1 MSIINTSQL
10 KSLISQVLQKIPK
23 ATIISFKSPNY
34 WKGDKCLK
42 VNNIQFYVFQCQSE
56 LAIREAILKAK
67 ESQLRLVI
75 ITNLDDRYISD
86 DIIAIFAKRKLIPIK
101 PWSGVKDL
109 FKANKIDNSII
120 HKPWLAN
127 VLIESAPI
135 DGYESAPIA
144 FLSAERIWAE
154 VLPITVGLN
163 SPIPDIKDILKWSQ
177 DDSNIKN
184 FKQLSDQKRNDILE
198 WIELMSGHL
207 CASLLKFVITDH
219 YFNLLA
225 LGLAYDVTS
234 SDNLDDPSILRDG
247 SIRLEKY
254 TLNTPLKK
262 NDAILWSTAAKE
274 LFFYYIHNGE
284 EKITKSIRGKL
295 DYLLIEIGVIDYAYL
310 SSVSL
315 TGFEQRIEQYASELK
330 KLFKKRN
337 QPDFSLLNYFL
348 NQIHDHQ
355 LAEKSKERIH
365 RIDMSF
371 RLIKWLWYEK
381 NEKSKETNFL
391 KIADNYVRDGGFIDS
406 ARRIISYGDNCSL
419 LSNAYSWLIKKSQDK
434 REEQNKHFTKL
445 LVKWSSSGLQDKK
458 IILIEQVLSQVLA
471 KAAQK
476 DQILFIV
483 IDGLNYAVL
492 SEFKND
498 LLINDSWVE
507 VDLEDNSFHKPVIAA
522 FPTVTD
528 VCRRSLLCGKLTD
541 NPKDNES
548 KCFMSNEHLN
558 NASGKLPP
566 SLFHKADIL
575 NNDGTL
581 SLSKELKGDISSS
594 RRIVGVIINAV
605 DDSLFKN
612 DQISFLWRDELIP
625 IFNQLLYE
633 AKNKNRT
640 VIIIGDHG
648 HVSECQSRKLNFEG
662 GERWRHNDEKPKEGE
677 IIIKGQR
684 VLKTEQHEIIAP
696 WSERIRYSM
705 KKNGY
710 HGGLTPQEVLI
721 PLCALKWEKANEG
734 WVEIPYYQPEWWTI
748 LPQASVNIKTL
759 SNHKKKS
766 PKKEKKSSGL
776 LANFEKKLE
785 EKQKSFH
792 QLIQSEIMQHQKKLC
807 GRKDISDEKICSFLE
822 TIQSHG
828 GTIMMPTLATELKLL
843 SSRVIGFVA
852 IMEKILNVDG
862 FKVLSQDSKTVYLN
876 EKLLRE
882 QFNV

>member
-1 MSIINTSQL
+1 MSIINTSQI
-10 KSLISQVLQKIPK
+10 KSLISHVLLNIPK
-23 ATIISFKSPNY
+23 AAIIGFKSPND
-34 WKGDKCLK
+34 WKGEQCLK
-42 VNNIQFYVFQCQSE
+42 VNNIQFNIFQCKSE
-56 LAIREAILKAK
+56 LAIRDAILKAK
-67 ESQLRLVI
+67 ESQSRLVF
-75 ITNLDDRYISD
+75 ITNLDDRDISD
-86 DIIAIFAKRKLIPIK
+86 DIIASVAKRKLIAIK

-109 FKANKIDNSII
+109 FKARNMDSSVMN
-120 HKPWLAN
+120 KPWLAN
-127 VLIESAPI
+127 VLIESAPV
-135 DGYESAPIA
+135 DGYESTPNA
-144 FLSAERIWAE
+144 FLSAERIWSE
-154 VLPITVGLN
+154 VLPVTIGLN
-163 SPIPDIKDILKWSQ
+163 SSIPDIKDILKWSQ
-177 DDSNIKN
+177 SENNIKQ
-184 FKQLSDQKRNDILE
+184 FKQLPDQQRNDIRE
-198 WIELMSGHL
+198 WVNTMSGHL
-207 CASLLKFVITDH
+207 CASLLTFVMSDH

-234 SDNLDDPSILRDG
+234 SDNVKDPSILRDG

-262 NDAILWSTAAKE
+262 DDAILWCTAAKE
-274 LFFYYIHNGE
+274 LFFNYIHNGE
-284 EKITKSIRGKL
+284 ENITKSIRGKL
-295 DYLLIEIGVIDYAYL
+295 DFLLRDIGVIDYAYL
-310 SSVSL
+310 SSVSSA
-315 TGFEQRIEQYASELK
+315 GFEQRISQYADELK
-330 KLFKKRN
+330 ILLRKRN
-337 QPDFSLLNYFL
+337 QPDFSLLNHLL

-355 LAEKSKERIH
+355 LAEKSSQRIH

-381 NEKSKETNFL
+381 KDTLEGATFSQ
-391 KIADNYVRDGGFIDS
+391 IAENYVRDGGFVDS
-406 ARRIISYGDNCSL
+406 ARRIISYGDNFSL
-419 LSNAYSWLIKKSQDK
+419 LSNAYSFLIKKSQDI
-434 REEQNKHFTKL
+434 REAQNERFAKL
-445 LVKWSSSGLQDKK
+445 LVKCTADGRQDKN
-458 IILIEQVLSQVLA
+458 IIFIEQVLSQVLA

-476 DQILFIV
+476 DHILFIV

-498 LLINDSWVE
+498 LLNNDSWVE

-541 NPKDNES
+541 DPKDNES
-548 KCFMSNEHLN
+548 KCFMSNEDLN

-581 SLSKELKGDISSS
+581 TISKKLKDDISST

-605 DDSLFKN
+605 DDALFKN
-612 DQISFLWRDELIP
+612 DQISILWRDELIP

-640 VIIIGDHG
+640 VMIIGDHG
-648 HVSECQSRKLNFEG
+648 HVSECQSRKLDFEG
-662 GERWRHNDEKPKEGE
+662 GERWRYNDEQPRTGE
-677 IIIKGQR
+677 VIIKGQG

-721 PLCALKWEKANEG
+721 PLCALQWEKAGKG
-734 WVEIPYYQPEWWTI
+734 WTEIPYYQPEWWTI
-748 LPQASVNIKTL
+748 LPQASVNIKNP
-759 SNHKKKS
+759 SVHKQKR
-766 PKKEKKSSGL
+766 PKKEVKSAGL
-776 LANFEKKLE
+776 LAKFEKKLE
-785 EKQKSFH
+785 QKQHDFH
-792 QLIQSEIMQHQKKLC
+792 KLVQSEMMQHQKKLC
-807 GRKDISDEKICSFLE
+807 GRKDISDEKICAFLE
-822 TIQSHG
+822 TIHAHG

-882 QFNV
+882 QFNG